1 MAYAFIKLF
10 HAICAAGFLGLH
22 CLGGLWL
29 LGGHQRRE
37 LNSPL
42 ALAYFALLAL
52 LVLSGIWLR
61 SNMGAGVVHGSWIA
75 ATFVYTIVFV
85 AFAVVT
91 VRAASTARLRAVAWV
106 ASTLVFFQIVLVDM
120 LRDPLGIVVL
130 PGIINAV
137 RG

>member
-1 MAYAFIKLF
+1 MAYAFFKLF
-10 HAICAAGFLGLH
+10 HALCAAGFLGLH

-29 LGGHQRRE
+29 LGGHHRRE

-42 ALAYFALLAL
+42 ALTYVALLVL

-61 SNMGAGVVHGSWIA
+61 SNMGAGAVHGSWIA

-85 AFAVVT
+85 ALAAVT
-91 VRAASTARLRAVAWV
+91 VRAASTMRLRAGAWV

-130 PGIINAV
+130 PGIINSV